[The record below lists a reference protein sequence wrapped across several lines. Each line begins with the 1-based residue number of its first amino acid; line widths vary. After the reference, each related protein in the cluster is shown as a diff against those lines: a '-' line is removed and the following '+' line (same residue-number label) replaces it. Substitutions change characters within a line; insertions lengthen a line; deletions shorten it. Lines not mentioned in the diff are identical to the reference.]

1 MKKRIE
7 KSFVFICLA
16 IVTAVFIFPFLW
28 TFLTSIKPDTEI
40 YSSTIRFFPQ
50 RAVIDHYVKLITQMG
65 NFTSYFMNSVYITF
79 WSLLFVLVLSATSGY
94 AFGML
99 DFKGRGI
106 IFGFILI
113 VLTLPYA
120 IYLIPIYMMQDKWNI
135 INTIWSLI
143 LPYTALNLPM
153 GMLIM
158 RGNFKSI
165 PKDLEDAAT
174 IDGCNYFNA
183 WYRVLLPIVK
193 PGIAVVAILTF
204 ISVWG
209 EFMYARTLTNT
220 PAAQT
225 LSVGI
230 TFLKDEAASWQ
241 YGTLTSAIVLTLI
254 PPLIIFLAMQRYFVK
269 GIIEGALKG

>member
-7 KSFVFICLA
+7 KLLIFICLS
-16 IVTAVFIFPFLW
+16 IITAVFVFPFLW

-40 YSSTIRFFPQ
+40 YSSTIKFFPQ
-50 RAVIDHYVKLITQMG
+50 HAVISHYIKLITQMG
-65 NFTSYFMNSVYITF
+65 SFTSYFMNSVYITF
-79 WSLLFVLVLSATSGY
+79 WSLLFVIVLSATSGY
-94 AFGML
+94 TFGML
-99 DFKGRGI
+99 NFKGRGI

-120 IYLIPIYMMQDKWNI
+120 IYLIPIYIMQDKWNI
-135 INTIWSLI
+135 INTIWCLI

-158 RGNFKSI
+158 RGNFKNI

-183 WYRVLLPIVK
+183 WYRVLIPIVK
-193 PGIAVVAILTF
+193 PGLAVVAILTF

-220 PAAQT
+220 SAAQT

-241 YGTLTSAIVLTLI
+241 YGTLTAAIVLTLI